1 MMYAFAFFFFFFF
14 PLRNVELCLLCVSVT
29 AMLVMKD
36 HVYLFISQ
44 ELSVELFLNPY
55 QQKRSVKI

>member
-1 MMYAFAFFFFFFF
+1 MMYAFAAFSFFV
-14 PLRNVELCLLCVSVT
+14 PLPNVELCLLCVPMT
-29 AMLVMKD
+29 ALLVMKD

-55 QQKRSVKI
+55 QQKRSVKN

>member
-1 MMYAFAFFFFFFF
+1 MRLFVFF

-55 QQKRSVKI
+55 QQKRSVEN